1 MSVQRGPLVAEL
13 LSDQTKETKMRRSE
27 VRKFD
32 NSKLPKRVLSRP
44 QKQKRLL
51 DAVVEPAPKLS
62 RKKAPAKA
70 KKSATKKKG

>member
-1 MSVQRGPLVAEL
+1 MAKSS
-13 LSDQTKETKMRRSE
+13 SDQTKETKMRRSE

-44 QKQKRLL
+44 RKAKRLL
-51 DAVVEPAPKLS
+51 DAVVEPEPKPVA
-62 RKKAPAKA
+62 KKAPAKA